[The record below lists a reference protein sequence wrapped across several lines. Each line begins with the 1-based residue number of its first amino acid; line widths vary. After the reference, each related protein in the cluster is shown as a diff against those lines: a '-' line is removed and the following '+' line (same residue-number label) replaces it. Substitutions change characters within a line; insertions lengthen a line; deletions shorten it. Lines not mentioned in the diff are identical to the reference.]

1 MRRQQGQSAV
11 EFALVLP
18 MIMLL
23 IFGAIYGGAMFIQ
36 FLNFNNEARTVA
48 RQLAVT
54 TASDRATKME
64 YYNNIGEKPFGI
76 YLVKMTVWEEDGDVF
91 VRYDFNRSEFPFG
104 FPPAHF
110 ATSYSMK
117 IEQSAGS

>member
-1 MRRQQGQSAV
+1 MERQRGQSAV

-23 IFGAIYGGAMFIQ
+23 IFGAIYGGAMFME
-36 FLNFNNEARTVA
+36 FMNFNNEARTVA
-48 RQLAVT
+48 RQLALT
-54 TASDRATKME
+54 TETERQEKIT
-64 YYNNIGEKPFGI
+64 YYNSIGEKEFGI
-76 YLVKMTVWEEDGDVF
+76 YLVKMNVWTENGDIF

-110 ATSYSMK
+110 ATSYTMK
-117 IEQSAGS
+117 IENTD